1 MTMRAERARE
11 LLYALHDAW
20 NARDLE
26 RLISNYVDDMTYW
39 SNVGGPGGGALS
51 IGGKDA
57 FRTYL
62 QATSGME
69 SISVPH
75 NFRFTGGLGRAGVEF
90 YVRDAKTG
98 HKHTGTYRQV
108 ASYRDDKILRLE
120 TYHDAKALTAYC
132 ELISGK

>member
-1 MTMRAERARE
+1 MRAERARE

-26 RLISNYVDDMTYW
+26 RLISYYVDEMTHW
-39 SNVGGPGGGALS
+39 SNVGGPDCGALS
-51 IGGKDA
+51 IIGKDA
-57 FRTYL
+57 FRAYL
-62 QATSGME
+62 EATSVME

-75 NFRFTGGLGRAGVEF
+75 NFRFAGGLGRASVEF
-90 YVRDAKTG
+90 YVRDSKTG
-98 HKHTGTYRQV
+98 HRHTGTYRQV
-108 ASYRDDKILRLE
+108 VSYRDDKILRIE